1 MHASLTF
8 VYEMLTHLDRLVI
21 GYEIVSRLPNGKRS
35 VYRYLRV
42 RKGSEMEVDLG
53 MGMLLKQRN
62 GQQTMYK
69 EMQEEEL

>member
-1 MHASLTF
+1 
-8 VYEMLTHLDRLVI
+8 MLAYLDRLVI
-21 GYEIVSRLPNGKRS
+21 GYEIVSCLPNGKRS

-42 RKGSEMEVDLG
+42 GKGSEMEVDLG

-62 GQQTMYK
+62 GQPTMYK